1 MASAQGYD
9 LVEIAPNAD
18 PPVCRILDYGRFLY
32 EEKVKQHQAKKHQHT
47 VSVRQMRL
55 TLKIS
60 EHDFDTKIRKMREF
74 LEAKDRVKVTVIL
87 RGREV
92 VHKERG
98 QEMMRRIAEKIAD
111 IAAMESEPRLEG
123 TQRLSW
129 QVMFLPLKTSI
140 KSEKQKTPKKD
151 DTKTDKPQTKDA
163 AITKAKAG
171 DKKVPPGKSEAS
183 GKESSTGKAKDA
195 GKNDSSGKDKAAS
208 EERASGRKK
217 SAGELKGEPEVAPP
231 ASTAREEG

>member
-60 EHDFDTKIRKMREF
+60 EHDFDTKVRKMRDF
-74 LEAKDRVKVTVIL
+74 LENKDRVKVTVIL

-98 QEMMRRIAEKIAD
+98 LDMIDRIREKIAD
-111 IAAMESEPRLEG
+111 VAVIEGEPRIEG
-123 TQRLSW
+123 TTRLSW
-129 QVMFLPLKTSI
+129 QAMFLPSGKPV
-140 KSEKQKTPKKD
+140 KKKPSEEQSGKAEGKK
-151 DTKTDKPQTKDA
+151 
-163 AITKAKAG
+163 
-171 DKKVPPGKSEAS
+171 KKVPVPETA
-183 GKESSTGKAKDA
+183 ETV
-195 GKNDSSGKDKAAS
+195 
-208 EERASGRKK
+208 EEQ
-217 SAGELKGEPEVAPP
+217 EN
-231 ASTAREEG
+231 